1 MNFANY
7 RKLIVALLGAA
18 IIAADQFFGF
28 SAEWFQA
35 ENVMTVLV
43 PILTSAGVWALPNT
57 PSAPPQ

>member
-1 MNFANY
+1 MNLANY
-7 RKLIVALLGAA
+7 RKLLVAVLGAA

-43 PILTSAGVWALPNT
+43 PILTAVGVWALPNT
-57 PSAPPQ
+57 PPAA

>member
-1 MNFANY
+1 MNLREY

-28 SAEWFQA
+28 SAEWLEA

-43 PILTSAGVWALPNT
+43 PILTAFGVWAVPNS
-57 PSAPPQ
+57 PAEPVE